1 MGHVFTGGAFSCSSR
16 MCRFVIGPIAFAGI
30 ACSQQASPAV
40 DPFTTDQRIQYFV
53 RRTFS
58 WERMT
63 LLGADT
69 AASYLTGG
77 SSRWGSGAPGFAS
90 RYGDSFGRRIL
101 RNSMELGLGMA
112 LREDARY
119 KPSAE
124 SGIRKRLRYATLHAL
139 TATVPDGTT
148 RLAYSRIAAGF
159 GAEFISS
166 RWTPERGPRG
176 EWALNAAWCLLD
188 RFPNSYLSEFSP
200 DLTRFGKR
208 VVRKIGFRRK
218 TADAKQP

>member
-1 MGHVFTGGAFSCSSR
+1 
-16 MCRFVIGPIAFAGI
+16 VICPIALGI
-30 ACSQQASPAV
+30 AWGQQAPPAA
-40 DPFTTDQRIQYFV
+40 DPFTADQRIQYFL

-58 WERMT
+58 WQRMT

-69 AASYLTGG
+69 AASHLMGG
-77 SSRWGSGAPGFAS
+77 SSRWGSGAPGVAS
-90 RYGDSFGRRIL
+90 RYGDSFGRRIV

-124 SGIRKRLRYATLHAL
+124 TGIRRRLRYATLHAL

-148 RLAYSRIAAGF
+148 RPAYSRIAAGF
-159 GAEFISS
+159 GAEFVSS
-166 RWTPERGPRG
+166 RWSPERGSPG
-176 EWALNAAWCLLD
+176 QWALDATWCLMD

-208 VVRKIGFRRK
+208 IARKVGFMRK
-218 TADAKQP
+218 TAGAKQP